1 MPTVCAKPD
10 WNFSKEDREAFVLAE
25 QKIDAAELEL
35 EEKVVHI
42 RRVAKVTKGG
52 KRFHFTVLAVVGNS
66 DGIVGA
72 GLGKSNE
79 VPDAVRKAVEKAK
92 KSLIKVPRNGNT
104 IPHGVRTQ
112 YVSSKVMLLP
122 AAPGTGVIAG
132 GAVRAVV
139 ELAGIHDVLSK
150 VVGSRNPLNV
160 VMAVIQ
166 GFSELQVP
174 EQIAKMRNREIKDLD
189 LPGYYDAIQ

>member
-1 MPTVCAKPD
+1 M
-10 WNFSKEDREAFVLAE
+10 AE
-25 QKIDAAELEL
+25 EKINPAELEL
-35 EEKVVHI
+35 QEKVVHI

-92 KSLIKVPRNGNT
+92 KSLIRVPRNGTT
-104 IPHGVRTQ
+104 IPHGVRTE
-112 YVSSKVMLLP
+112 YVSSKIMLLP
-122 AAPGTGVIAG
+122 ASPGTGVIAG

-160 VMAVIQ
+160 VMAVIK
-166 GFSELQVP
+166 GFSELHVP
-174 EQIAKMRNREIKDLD
+174 EEIAKTRNKEIKDLD
-189 LPGYYDAIQ
+189 LPGYYGSVR

>member
-104 IPHGVRTQ
+104 IPHGVRTPVRIKQ
-112 YVSSKVMLLP
+112 SNASS
-122 AAPGTGVIAG
+122 G
-132 GAVRAVV
+132 GARHRSYRRRGRF
-139 ELAGIHDVLSK
+139 EL
-150 VVGSRNPLNV
+150 
-160 VMAVIQ
+160 
-166 GFSELQVP
+166 
-174 EQIAKMRNREIKDLD
+174 
-189 LPGYYDAIQ
+189 

>member
-1 MPTVCAKPD
+1 LPTESARREWSFRRK
-10 WNFSKEDREAFVLAE
+10 FKEAFILAEDR
-25 QKIDAAELEL
+25 INPAELEL
-35 EEKVVHI
+35 QEKVVHI

-92 KSLIKVPRNGNT
+92 KSLIRVPRNGTT

-112 YVSSKVMLLP
+112 YVSSKIMLLP
-122 AAPGTGVIAG
+122 ASPGTGVIAG

-160 VMAVIQ
+160 VMAVVK
-166 GFSELQVP
+166 GLSELQVP
-174 EQIAKMRNREIKDLD
+174 EEIAKARNKEIKDLD
-189 LPGYYDAIQ
+189 LPNYYGAAR